1 MRVCVCV
8 CMSAHTAC
16 GGFLATVISSE
27 LSVRS
32 KTVKMGCNLG
42 PLLVGCG
49 GTRRR
54 GAWEL
59 SETRRLPSLQ
69 SSQHREESRA
79 KKTVEK

>member
-1 MRVCVCV
+1 MHVCV

-16 GGFLATVISSE
+16 GVFLATVISSE

-42 PLLVGCG
+42 PLFIGCG

-59 SETRRLPSLQ
+59 SETRSLPSLQ
-69 SSQHREESRA
+69 SSQHREERRA